1 MYWDLNIATIQEGE
15 QILKV
20 VSECRAGA
28 GLKEKN
34 VT

>member
-1 MYWDLNIATIQEGE
+1 MARIQEEE

-20 VSECRAGA
+20 VSEGITGV